1 LLEDLPMANENGFF
15 EIDGE
20 KYGTMKAFMRALRIS
35 DSTIKR
41 KIGNIKSK
49 KGRNQ

>member
-20 KYGTMKAFMRALRIS
+20 IYGVIRTLE
-35 DSTIKR
+35 
-41 KIGNIKSK
+41 KIL
-49 KGRNQ
+49 

>member
-20 KYGTMKAFMRALRIS
+20 KYGTIGSLMKVL
-35 DSTIKR
+35 
-41 KIGNIKSK
+41 
-49 KGRNQ
+49 

>member
-1 LLEDLPMANENGFF
+1 
-15 EIDGE
+15 
-20 KYGTMKAFMRALRIS
+20 MRALRIS

-49 KGRNQ
+49 KGRNQWWQILDFYSESQIWEACKDLLNKGRN